1 MKIGIMTLRLHKN
14 YGGILQNY
22 ALNKV
27 LSNLGY
33 EVETLN
39 IVWDL
44 RYKGSQKYLTYLK
57 RIIKNIIK
65 REWTPLDLENRIM
78 KSDSKTTIYTTAFK
92 KKHIPLSKEVYI
104 MPYADFSATN
114 EKYDAIIVGSDQV
127 WRPMYTK
134 GIKRYFLD
142 YITNSN
148 IKKIAYAASFGTS
161 QNEYSVKQARLCGGL
176 LSSFKAISVRE
187 DDGINQVKSIFHIDN
202 QVTRC
207 IDPTMLLT
215 VDEYKKMIGE
225 YSEENKIFIYILDE
239 NLDKMKLV
247 KQTENLLGLE
257 SYTLTPDGMK
267 NDSSC
272 VIPPVESWL
281 KAIIT
286 SKFVITDSFHG
297 CVFSILFNKPFIV
310 YGNKSRGISRFKT
323 LLNALELTSRYIDSM
338 EHFSS
343 LLLSESIDWKHI
355 NDLISKERSHG
366 LSFLNKSLSE

>member
-27 LSNLGY
+27 LSDLGH

-44 RYKGSQKYLTYLK
+44 RYKGPQKYLIYLK

-65 REWTPLDLENRIM
+65 REWIPLDLEYRIM
-78 KSDSKTTIYTTAFK
+78 KSDLKTTIYTTTFK
-92 KKHIPLSKEVYI
+92 KKYIPLSKEVYI

-114 EKYDAIIVGSDQV
+114 KKYDAIIVGSDQV
-127 WRPMYTK
+127 WRPIYTK

-161 QNEYSVKQARLCGGL
+161 QNEYSVKEARLCGDL

-187 DDGINQVKSIFHIDN
+187 DDGVNQVKSIFHIDN

-215 VDEYKKMIGE
+215 VDEYKKIIGE
-225 YSEENKIFIYILDE
+225 YNEENRIFIYILDGD
-239 NLDKMKLV
+239 LDKMKLV

-310 YGNKSRGISRFKT
+310 YGNKSRGISRFET
-323 LLNALELTSRYIDSM
+323 LLSTLQLTSRYVDSM
-338 EHFSS
+338 EYFSSS
-343 LLLSESIDWKHI
+343 LLSEPIDWKHV
-355 NDLISKERSHG
+355 NDLISKERNHS
-366 LSFLNKSLSE
+366 LSFLNKSLNE